1 MNPTQRHANAEQRR
15 QQIAALYLQGH
26 YQSAIAQQVG
36 VSQQQ
41 VSYDLKALQKTWLAS
56 ALRDFDT
63 LKAEQLAKID
73 AVERA
78 AWEAWARSL
87 KAREITVQETIA
99 GERQTTKA
107 SIRNETQVGDPRFL
121 ERIQKCIDQRCDILG
136 LSTATEAAKVVSTGL
151 AALLVQAKGTVP
163 LATPLAE
170 A

>member
-1 MNPTQRHANAEQRR
+1 MPMHKHEVVNHRRLRVAE
-15 QQIAALYLQGH
+15 LYLTGKF
-26 YQSAIAQQVG
+26 QSEIGQLLG

-41 VSYDLKALQKTWLAS
+41 VSHDLKAVQQQWLAS
-56 ALRDFDT
+56 SIRDFDT
-63 LKAEQLAKID
+63 VKSEQLAKID

>member
-1 MNPTQRHANAEQRR
+1 MNPTQRHASAETRR
-15 QQIAALYLQGH
+15 QQIAALYLQGQ
-26 YQSAIAQQVG
+26 YQSAIAQQIG

-56 ALRDFDT
+56 ALRDFDA

-78 AWEAWARSL
+78 AWEAWDRSRTPR
-87 KAREITVQETIA
+87 KITVQETIE
-99 GERQTTKA
+99 GEQPTTKA
-107 SIRNETQVGDPRFL
+107 SLRKETQVGDPRFL

-136 LSTATEAAKVVSTGL
+136 FSTTADATKALGIEL
-151 AALLVQAKGTVP
+151 AALLAQAKGTVP
-163 LATPLAE
+163 VAAPLAE